1 MNAKAA
7 KPEKVNKS
15 DEIRKMLEKGITS
28 PKEVVAALAEEGIE
42 VPSSLVSIVKNKLA
56 GGSATVSGSAKPK
69 AGELTLPKLLS
80 LLDENGGLAGIEK
93 SIKAVEA
100 AQEHQKLIDKLG
112 GATKAREMIDTIKKL
127 K

>member
-7 KPEKVNKS
+7 KPEKVTVAESIREAFKKWGKDIPNK
-15 DEIRKMLEKGITS
+15 DIIAKLAEDGIT
-28 PKEVVAALAEEGIE
+28 A
-42 VPSSLVSIVKNKLA
+42 PSAQVSNIRTKLF
-56 GGSATVSGSAKPK
+56 GSVSGSAKPQ

-112 GATKAREMIDTIKKL
+112 GAAKAREMIDTIKKL